1 MSEPALAMSEYQRL
15 LEQSRRTVIWA
26 LDGAGPWE
34 LEPGEAPAPGADWFF
49 MVSFQR
55 TGSTA
60 AALVLNLHPDIYC
73 GQEHLVL
80 PLFMT
85 LLHSKLLMSPDLWF
99 SVRYSKKIPATA
111 VNARALMDAWRSCV
125 SDKRIF
131 GDKGEMYHQHFG
143 GACGA
148 VFPGCKFVLT
158 VRHPLDTLSSYI
170 QQPWAAY
177 MRGGDNRD
185 NFLESLRLRAR
196 EMLTGNA
203 AWQHRAEVITFEE
216 LGSEA
221 GFQETFS
228 RVFAYLGADP
238 DGYNWDAGW
247 RLCRH
252 RFTVGRWKHDPEML
266 EFMNWLEA
274 RDEPLHHALATGAYY
289 LDDPQAAT
297 PRPVV
302 AYGPDGP
309 ATSRSSSSG

>member
-1 MSEPALAMSEYQRL
+1 MSEPALAIAEYQRL

-34 LEPGEAPAPGADWFF
+34 LEPGEAPSSGEDWFF

-60 AALVLNLHPDIYC
+60 AALVLNLHPEIYC

-85 LLHSKLLMSPDLWF
+85 VLHSKLLISPDLWF

-111 VNARALMDAWRSCV
+111 VNVRALMDAWRSCV

-177 MRGGDNRD
+177 MRDGGNRD
-185 NFLESLRLRAR
+185 TFLENLRLRAR
-196 EMLTGNA
+196 EMLTRNA
-203 AWQHRAEVITFEE
+203 TWRGRAEVIEFEE

-221 GFQETFS
+221 GFHATFS

-238 DGYNWDAGW
+238 EAYNWATGW

-252 RFTVGRWKHDPEML
+252 RFTVGRWKHDPDML
-266 EFMNWLEA
+266 EFMSWLEA
-274 RDEPLHHALATGAYY
+274 RDEPLHHALTAGAYY

-297 PRPVV
+297 PGPVG
-302 AYGPDGP
+302 AYAPDAP